1 MYLALHTSRIYR
13 ANLGEDMAGLDELT
27 EYLLA
32 LYRNRE
38 TQPDLWR
45 AALEALQRIGF
56 PEPMLLAAMTAL
68 DEDMSPVKVVDEV
81 SLTREG
87 HLNRADPVRRIP
99 VPGYSTEVRPEPE
112 PMTLRRKVREALAS
126 KSLPPANLG
135 SSARRGSGR
144 PCFVCDQPIGPHD
157 VERNVRIGRRGDRTV
172 VVHEACYLLWR
183 VETIFCMRPD
193 LGRS

>member
-1 MYLALHTSRIYR
+1 
-13 ANLGEDMAGLDELT
+13 MAGLDDLT

-32 LYRNRE
+32 LYRDRG
-38 TQPDLWR
+38 TQPDGWR
-45 AALEALQRIGF
+45 AALEAFQRIGF
-56 PEPMLLAAMTAL
+56 PEPLLLAAMAAL
-68 DEDMSPVKVVDEV
+68 DEDTSPVKVVDEV
-81 SLTREG
+81 SLTRED
-87 HLNRADPVRRIP
+87 HPNTADPVRRLP
-99 VPGYSTEVRPEPE
+99 VPGYSTEVRPQAE

-135 SSARRGSGR
+135 SSARRGSGQ

-157 VERNVRIGRRGDRTV
+157 VERNVRISRRGDRTV

-183 VETIFCMRPD
+183 VETIFRMRSD

>member
-1 MYLALHTSRIYR
+1 MYLALHTSRVYR
-13 ANLGEDMAGLDELT
+13 ANLGEDMAGLDDLT

-38 TQPDLWR
+38 TQPDRWR

-56 PEPMLLAAMTAL
+56 PEPMLLAGMTAL
-68 DEDMSPVKVVDEV
+68 DEDMSPVNVVDEV
-81 SLTREG
+81 SLAREG
-87 HLNRADPVRRIP
+87 HPNTADPVRRIP
-99 VPGYSTEVRPEPE
+99 VQGYSTEVRPEPE

-144 PCFVCDQPIGPHD
+144 PCFICDQPIEPHD

-183 VETIFCMRPD
+183 VETIFRMRPD